1 MLWFVGTSGAAPPS
15 SVSWD
20 RVLQDPVSWM
30 VGTGGAGRAG
40 TDVFGLLASAGLRA
54 PTVDRRHL
62 ETLGTAM
69 PKRSATSLSCDVW
82 SKTCETTFPPRLNGE
97 IPSAGTRTPRQSGPA
112 MPSAWLPEP
121 GSRECDG

>member
-97 IPSAGTRTPRQSGPA
+97 DASAGASKMSPSAA
-112 MPSAWLPEP
+112 ILPSVSLT
-121 GSRECDG
+121 